1 MRSLSAEALLL
12 DVFDL
17 QERDRIVSFLT
28 ARWGK
33 KRGVARGAR
42 AKYSRFAGQLQP
54 LAKISVN
61 WFEKEGRDLVR
72 ISEVELVRPASALHG
87 DLEGIL
93 LGSYLAEHMME
104 FAQENEE
111 SETSFRLL
119 DSTLEALLAGCD
131 RGLAARYFE
140 VWVLRLSGIFPPPR
154 ECPLCDRPIED
165 RAALLEAE
173 GAVVCHRCGRRAS
186 GGDTGHRSRRRQIG
200 PGELDF
206 LRRSARENLPRMA
219 ERPPAAR
226 DLDKVEALCALI
238 RRQFLQSE
246 LKSYRVMKRTLA
258 SLPTEA

>member
-1 MRSLSAEALLL
+1 MRRLSADALLL

-17 QERDRIVSFLT
+17 QERDRIISFLT
-28 ARWGK
+28 ADWGK

-72 ISEVELVRPASALHG
+72 IADVELVRPASALQS

-111 SETSFRLL
+111 SRTSFRLL
-119 DSTLEALLAGCD
+119 DSTLEALLGGCD
-131 RGLAARYFE
+131 RRLAARYFE
-140 VWVLRLSGIFPPPR
+140 VWVLRLNGIFPAPW
-154 ECPLCDRPIED
+154 ECPLCGRRITDQ
-165 RAALLEAE
+165 AALLEAE
-173 GAVVCHRCGRRAS
+173 AAIICHRCARSAHTEGS
-186 GGDTGHRSRRRQIG
+186 SRRRQIG

-206 LRRSARENLPRMA
+206 LRRSARENLDHMA
-219 ERPPAAR
+219 ERPPAVR
-226 DLDKVEALCALI
+226 DLERIEALCALI

-258 SLPTEA
+258 SLPADA

>member
-1 MRSLSAEALLL
+1 MRRLSAEALLL

-17 QERDRIVSFLT
+17 QERDRIISFLT
-28 ARWGK
+28 ADFGK

-72 ISEVELVRPASALHG
+72 IGDVELVRPASALQS

-111 SETSFRLL
+111 SRTSFRLL

-131 RGLAARYFE
+131 RRLAARYFE
-140 VWVLRLSGIFPPPR
+140 VWVLRLNGIFPAPW
-154 ECPLCDRPIED
+154 ECPLCGQAIADE
-165 RAALLEAE
+165 AALLEAE
-173 GAVVCHRCGRRAS
+173 AAVICHRCARGAQTEHS
-186 GGDTGHRSRRRQIG
+186 SRRRRIG

-206 LRRSARENLPRMA
+206 LRRSARENLESMA
-219 ERPPAAR
+219 QRAPAAR
-226 DLDKVEALCALI
+226 DLERVEALCALI

-258 SLPTEA
+258 SLPVEA

>member
-1 MRSLSAEALLL
+1 MQRLSAEALLL

-17 QERDRIVSFLT
+17 QERDRIIGFLT
-28 ARWGK
+28 AEWGK

-54 LAKISVN
+54 LAKIAVT

-72 ISEVELVRPASALHG
+72 ISDVELVRPASALQG

-104 FAQENEE
+104 FTQENES

-119 DSTLEALLAGCD
+119 DTTLEALLAGCD

-140 VWVLRLSGIFPPPR
+140 VWVLRLNGIFPPPR
-154 ECPLCDRPIED
+154 ECPLCDRPITD
-165 RAALLEAE
+165 RAILLESEAALVCGHCGGQGNQRRV
-173 GAVVCHRCGRRAS
+173 GAPV
-186 GGDTGHRSRRRQIG
+186 
-200 PGELDF
+200 LDF
-206 LRRSARENLPRMA
+206 LRRTARENLPRMA
-219 ERPPAAR
+219 ERLPARR
-226 DLDKVEALCALI
+226 DLDAVEALCALV

-246 LKSYRVMKRTLA
+246 LKSYGVMKRTLA
-258 SLPTEA
+258 SLPATEQP